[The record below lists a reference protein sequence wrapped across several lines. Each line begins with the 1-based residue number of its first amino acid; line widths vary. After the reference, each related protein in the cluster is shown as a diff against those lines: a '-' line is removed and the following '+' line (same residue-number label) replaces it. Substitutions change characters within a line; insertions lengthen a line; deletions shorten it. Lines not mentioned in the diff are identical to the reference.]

1 MNGKPFGF
9 PACYLCVFI
18 VNKMYIKKII
28 FLVGLLMPTLL
39 FAQKATISGYVKDA
53 SNGEGLIGA
62 SIYIK
67 ELKVG
72 NVTNTYGF
80 YSLSVQPGEFT
91 LIFSSAGYTKQE
103 KKVTFSGKNQTL
115 NIEMKPESN
124 ELAEVRV
131 TAKAVDE
138 NVRGI
143 EMSVNKIDIKTIR
156 KIPALLGEVDLVRAI
171 QLLPG
176 VSTVGEGASGFNVR
190 GGGVDQ
196 NLVLLDDAPVYNSS
210 HLFGFFSVFNPDAVK
225 AVKLFKGGIP
235 AQYGGRVSSILDV
248 KMKEGNAKKLE
259 VNGGVGVIFS
269 RLSIEAPL
277 IKDKAS
283 FIVAARRSYIDVLA
297 KPFLTGNNADAS
309 FNFYDLTAKVNYNID
324 TKNTVFLSGYFG
336 RDVFGT
342 GFGFN
347 WGNSTISARWNH
359 VFSNKLF
366 LNATTFY
373 SNYDYLLDSDLKN
386 KRPSDAFRWT
396 SNIVNLSFKPDFTY
410 YVTPDNTLTFGAQV
424 LSYQFSPGKATASS
438 NGDVRNF
445 GQADKSALEL
455 SAYIG
460 DEWRISPRISVQYGI
475 RYSNYDYKSDDG
487 VYYER
492 LAVPLSIENPTGYTL
507 KPVQVS
513 PTTSVATYGNWE
525 PRFALN
531 LKVAEN
537 SSFKASYN
545 RLAQY
550 VHLMSN
556 TAASTPLDVWTPSTN
571 NIKPQ
576 IADQVAL
583 GLFKNFGENGNDY
596 ETSAEVYY
604 KEMQN
609 QIDYADRANLFLN
622 PLFEKDLLF
631 GKGRAYGLELYL
643 KKNVGKL
650 TGWVSY
656 TLARSERLIEG
667 LNNNDWYVNRF
678 DRTHTL
684 NMVGQYT
691 LSSKWSFGA
700 NFAYITG
707 VPYSIPSQKYIFE
720 GVAYPQTEPGTR
732 GNIRVPDYHR
742 LDISA
747 TKKNKRA
754 LFGKGSSEWVFSM
767 YNVYNRK
774 NPFSIYT
781 QPNPDNTLKTE
792 AVQLSIIGSII
803 PAVTYNFTF

>member
-1 MNGKPFGF
+1 MSARHFLIFTFLFFGF
-9 PACYLCVFI
+9 
-18 VNKMYIKKII
+18 
-28 FLVGLLMPTLL
+28 TS
-39 FAQKATISGYVKDA
+39 FAQKATLSGYIKDA
-53 SNGEGLIGA
+53 TSGEGIIGA

-67 ELKVG
+67 ELKTG

-80 YSLSVQPGEFT
+80 FSLSVQPGDFT
-91 LIFSSAGYTKQE
+91 LVFSSSGYVKQE
-103 KKVTFSGKNQTL
+103 RKVTFSSKNQTL
-115 NIEMKPESN
+115 NIELAPASN

-131 TAKAVDE
+131 LANALDE
-138 NVRGI
+138 NVKGI

-225 AVKLFKGGIP
+225 DVKLFKGGIP
-235 AQYGGRVSSILDV
+235 SQYGGRVSSILDV

-259 VNGGVGVIFS
+259 VNGGIGVIFS
-269 RLSIEAPL
+269 RISIEAPL

-297 KPFLTGNNADAS
+297 KPFLTGNNADAA
-309 FNFYDLTAKVNYNID
+309 FNFYDLTAKVNYNINS
-324 TKNTVFLSGYFG
+324 KNTVFLSGYFG

-366 LNATTFY
+366 LNATAFY

-396 SNIVNLSFKPDFTY
+396 SNIENLSFKPDFTY
-410 YVTPDNTLTFGAQV
+410 YLTPDNTLTFGAQV
-424 LSYQFSPGKATASS
+424 LTYQFSPGKAVASS
-438 NGDVRNF
+438 NGDRREF
-445 GQADKSALEL
+445 GQSNKSGVEL
-455 SAYIG
+455 SAYVG
-460 DEWRISPRISVQYGI
+460 DEWKLSPRLSIQYGI
-475 RYSNYDYKSDDG
+475 RYSNYDYRSDDG

-492 LAVPLSIENPTGYTL
+492 IAVPASIENPTSFTL
-507 KPVQVS
+507 KPIQIA
-513 PTTSVATYGNWE
+513 PTASVANYGNWE
-525 PRFALN
+525 PRFAMN
-531 LKVAEN
+531 LKVGEN

-556 TAASTPLDVWTPSTN
+556 TAASTPLDVWTSSTN

-576 IADQVAL
+576 IADQVAI
-583 GLFKNFGENGNDY
+583 GLFKNLGESGNDY
-596 ETSAEVYY
+596 ETSVEVYY

-631 GKGRAYGLELYL
+631 GKGRAYGAEFYV

-667 LNNNDWYVNRF
+667 LNNDEWYVNRY

-684 NMVGQYT
+684 NVVGQYA
-691 LSSKWSFGA
+691 LSAKWSFGA

-707 VPYSIPSQKYIFE
+707 VPYSIPSQKYVFE
-720 GVAYPQTEPGTR
+720 GIAYPQTLPGTR

-742 LDISA
+742 LDFSA
-747 TKKNKRA
+747 TKKNKKA
-754 LFGKGSSEWVFSM
+754 LFGKGSSEWVFSV
-767 YNVYNRK
+767 YNVYNRR

-781 QPNPDNTLKTE
+781 QPNETNTLKTE
-792 AVQLSIIGSII
+792 AVQLSIIGSFV

>member
-1 MNGKPFGF
+1 MLLIVLNFIDFFDNVMNGKPFGF
-9 PACYLCVFI
+9 FASYLCVFI
-18 VNKMYIKKII
+18 VNMMYIKRIG
-28 FLVGLLMPTLL
+28 FLLLMLLPTLM

-91 LIFSSAGYTKQE
+91 LVFSSSGFAKQE

-138 NVRGI
+138 NVKGI

-225 AVKLFKGGIP
+225 DVKLFKGGIP
-235 AQYGGRVSSILDV
+235 SQYGGRVSSILDV

-259 VNGGVGVIFS
+259 VNGGIGVIFS
-269 RLSIEAPL
+269 RLSVEAPL

-283 FIVAARRSYIDVLA
+283 FIVAARRSYIDILA
-297 KPFLTGNNADAS
+297 KPFLTGNNADAT

-366 LNATTFY
+366 MNATTFY

-424 LSYQFSPGKATASS
+424 LSYQFSPGKASASS
-438 NGDVRNF
+438 NGTVRNF
-445 GQADKSALEL
+445 GQADKSGLEL

-460 DEWRISPRISVQYGI
+460 DEWKISPRISVQYGI

-492 LAVPLSIENPTGYTL
+492 IAVPNSIENPTGFTL
-507 KPVQVS
+507 RPVQVS
-513 PTTSVATYGNWE
+513 PTSSVATYGNWE

-531 LKVAEN
+531 LKVGEN

-576 IADQVAL
+576 IADQLAI
-583 GLFKNFGENGNDY
+583 GLFKNLGENGNDY
-596 ETSAEVYY
+596 ETSVEVYY
-604 KEMQN
+604 KDMQN

-643 KKNVGKL
+643 KKNVGKIYL
-650 TGWVSY
+650 GV
-656 TLARSERLIEG
+656 
-667 LNNNDWYVNRF
+667 
-678 DRTHTL
+678 
-684 NMVGQYT
+684 
-691 LSSKWSFGA
+691 LS
-700 NFAYITG
+700 
-707 VPYSIPSQKYIFE
+707 
-720 GVAYPQTEPGTR
+720 
-732 GNIRVPDYHR
+732 
-742 LDISA
+742 
-747 TKKNKRA
+747 
-754 LFGKGSSEWVFSM
+754 
-767 YNVYNRK
+767 
-774 NPFSIYT
+774 
-781 QPNPDNTLKTE
+781 
-792 AVQLSIIGSII
+792 
-803 PAVTYNFTF
+803 